1 MQELLR
7 QIHTHTHTH
16 PTRVALIEWAAHVGV
31 AGGCGREAWLSGR
44 AKVAAFC
51 FQRRH
56 QVAKAAEVCNNFQQP
71 RKAESEF
78 NPAFPPA

>member
-7 QIHTHTHTH
+7 QIHTHTH

-31 AGGCGREAWLSGR
+31 AGDCGREAWLSGR